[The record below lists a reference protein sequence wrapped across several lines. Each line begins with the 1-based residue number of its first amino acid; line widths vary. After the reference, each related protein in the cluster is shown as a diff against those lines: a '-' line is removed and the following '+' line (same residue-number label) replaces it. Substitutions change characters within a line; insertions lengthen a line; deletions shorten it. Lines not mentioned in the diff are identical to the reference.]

1 MKEHF
6 CYKMKG
12 EVRLYPGQVHLVPS
26 TKDDKSLHLP
36 LFSMA
41 TVGQVVFQIKLG
53 LYDWPRQSPER
64 VSSFTNLYQDLTFIS
79 QDYLHPL

>member
-12 EVRLYPGQVHLVPS
+12 EERLHPGQVYLVPVS
-26 TKDDKSLHLP
+26 KHDESPHLP

-41 TVGQVVFQIKLG
+41 TLGHVVLQIKLG
-53 LYDWPRQSPER
+53 LCDLPRPSPER
-64 VSSFTNLYQDLTFIS
+64 VSSLINLYQDLTFIS